1 MLALNGHLE
10 ILHKH
15 VLHECVACYFVTPGH
30 CVMCLVLFISIPSP
44 IIDYVI
50 VLHHLDTDTLTDKAH
65 MLSIVVYVCMY
76 ICIVLLNVHTY
87 VCFNLLCSF
96 PGF

>member
-50 VLHHLDTDTLTDKAH
+50 VLHHLGTDTLTDKAQV
-65 MLSIVVYVCMY
+65 LSVVVYVCMY
-76 ICIVLLNVHTY
+76 TYVRMYSATECTY
-87 VCFNLLCSF
+87 VCVFQPPL
-96 PGF
+96 